1 MAEAKESENASKGT
15 VPCSTG
21 CCCVYGF
28 GYNGFSQLDLNS
40 NKDKHQ
46 GMTVSSPIRV
56 PTLDSNITRVV
67 GSWTT
72 TVSLRGRMLCN
83 TQGND
88 KCQSMLYIYTWY

>member
-1 MAEAKESENASKGT
+1 MAEAKESENASEGT

-28 GYNGFSQLDLNS
+28 GYNGFSQLDLDS

-83 TQGND
+83 TQPASANQ
-88 KCQSMLYIYTWY
+88 CYIYTWY